1 MDTIYILAALGS
13 ALLHATWNAA
23 VKSTGQHTAVMTGQ
37 MLVAGLVGL
46 PVLFFVDFPRWES
59 LVWIAASAL
68 FNVMGIKAILR
79 AYDHGEFGLVYPM
92 SRAIMIMLVVPLS
105 TLLAH
110 ERLSTGAMLG
120 IALIITALALLALSA
135 RHGQN
140 LSRQVLIWTG
150 VGGVLSAC
158 TVLIDAN
165 GIRQSGSPFAY
176 GCLTAIFNAAN
187 MAWQQRRLPGLVATI
202 RRHAH
207 VTLWTGVLSMV
218 SYLLIVWVFS
228 KAAIA
233 GAAALRD
240 TSSVFAVLI
249 AMVFM
254 KEAISRIKLLAVA
267 LAIAAIPL
275 MRLP

>member
-110 ERLSTGAMLG
+110 ERLSSGAMLG
-120 IALIITALALLALSA
+120 IALIIAALALLAMSA

-158 TVLIDAN
+158 SVLIDAN

-202 RRHAH
+202 RRHVH
-207 VTLWTGVLSMV
+207 VTMWTGVLSMV

-228 KAAIA
+228 KASIA

>member
-1 MDTIYILAALGS
+1 MDTIYILAALSS

-23 VKSTGQHTAVMTGQ
+23 VKSTGQHSAIMTGQ
-37 MLVAGLVGL
+37 MLVAALVGL
-46 PVLFFVDFPRWES
+46 PVLFFVEPPGLAS
-59 LVWIAASAL
+59 LGWIAASAG
-68 FNVMGIKAILR
+68 FNVLGLRAILR
-79 AYDHGEFGLVYPM
+79 AYDQGEFGLVYPM

-110 ERLSTGAMLG
+110 EQLSVGAMLG
-120 IALIITALALLALSA
+120 IGLIISALAVLALGAGKGHDVS
-135 RHGQN
+135 RH
-140 LSRQVLIWTG
+140 VLIWTG

-158 TVLIDAN
+158 TVLIDAH

-176 GCLTAIFNAAN
+176 GCIVAIVNATN
-187 MAWQQRRLPGLVATI
+187 MTWQQRRRPDLFATM
-202 RRHAH
+202 RQHAS
-207 VTLWTGVLSMV
+207 VTLWSGVLSMA

-228 KAAIA
+228 KAPIA

-254 KEAISRIKLLAVA
+254 KEAINRTKLLAVGMA
-267 LAIAAIPL
+267 LAAIPL
-275 MRLP
+275 MRLV

>member
-1 MDTIYILAALGS
+1 LDTIYILAALSS

-23 VKSTGQHTAVMTGQ
+23 VKSTGQHSAIMTGQ
-37 MLVAGLVGL
+37 MLVAALVGL
-46 PVLFFVDFPRWES
+46 PVLFFVEPPGLAS
-59 LVWIAASAL
+59 LGWIAASAG
-68 FNVMGIKAILR
+68 FNVLGLRAILR
-79 AYDHGEFGLVYPM
+79 AYDQGEFGLVYPM

-110 ERLSTGAMLG
+110 EQLSVGAMLG
-120 IALIITALALLALSA
+120 IGLIISALAVLALGAGKGHDVS
-135 RHGQN
+135 RH
-140 LSRQVLIWTG
+140 VLIWTG

-158 TVLIDAN
+158 TVLIDAH

-176 GCLTAIFNAAN
+176 GCIVAIVNATN
-187 MAWQQRRLPGLVATI
+187 MTWQQRRRPDLFATM
-202 RRHAH
+202 RQHAS
-207 VTLWTGVLSMV
+207 VTLWSGVLSMA

-228 KAAIA
+228 KAPIA

-254 KEAISRIKLLAVA
+254 KEAINRTKLLAVGMA
-267 LAIAAIPL
+267 LAAIPL
-275 MRLP
+275 MRLV

>member
-1 MDTIYILAALGS
+1 
-13 ALLHATWNAA
+13 
-23 VKSTGQHTAVMTGQ
+23 MTGQ

-46 PVLFFVDFPRWES
+46 PVLFFVDMPSVAS
-59 LVWIAASAL
+59 LGWIAASAA
-68 FNVMGIKAILR
+68 FNVLGLRAILR

-120 IALIITALALLALSA
+120 IALIIAALALLALSA

-158 TVLIDAN
+158 SVLIDAN

-228 KAAIA
+228 RAAIA

>member
-120 IALIITALALLALSA
+120 IALIIAALALLALSA

-207 VTLWTGVLSMV
+207 LTLWTGVLSMV

>member
-1 MDTIYILAALGS
+1 LDTIYILAALGS

-120 IALIITALALLALSA
+120 IALIIAALALLAMSA

-158 TVLIDAN
+158 SVLIDAN

-228 KAAIA
+228 KASIA

>member
-187 MAWQQRRLPGLVATI
+187 MAWQQRRLPGLVSTI

-254 KEAISRIKLLAVA
+254 KEAISRVKLLAVA

>member
-1 MDTIYILAALGS
+1 LDTIYILAALGS

-46 PVLFFVDFPRWES
+46 PVLFFVDFLRWES

-187 MAWQQRRLPGLVATI
+187 MAWQQRRLPGLVTTI

-254 KEAISRIKLLAVA
+254 KEAISRTKLLAVA

>member
-46 PVLFFVDFPRWES
+46 PMLFFVDFPRWES

-120 IALIITALALLALSA
+120 IALIIAALALLAMSA

-158 TVLIDAN
+158 SVLIDAN

-228 KAAIA
+228 KASIA

>member
-46 PVLFFVDFPRWES
+46 PVLFFVDLPRWES

-120 IALIITALALLALSA
+120 IALIIAALALLALSA

-176 GCLTAIFNAAN
+176 GCLTAVFNAAN

-202 RRHAH
+202 RRHAR
-207 VTLWTGVLSMV
+207 VNLWTGVLSMA

-254 KEAISRIKLLAVA
+254 KEAISRTKLLAVA

>member
-46 PVLFFVDFPRWES
+46 PVLFFVDLPRWES

-120 IALIITALALLALSA
+120 IALIIAALALLALSA

-254 KEAISRIKLLAVA
+254 KEAISRTKLLAVA

>member
-120 IALIITALALLALSA
+120 IALIIAALALLAMSA

-158 TVLIDAN
+158 SVLIDAN

-228 KAAIA
+228 KASIA

>member
-46 PVLFFVDFPRWES
+46 PVLFFVDLPRWES

-120 IALIITALALLALSA
+120 IALIIAALALLALSA

-176 GCLTAIFNAAN
+176 GCLTAVFNAAN

-202 RRHAH
+202 RRHAR

-254 KEAISRIKLLAVA
+254 KEAISRTKLLAVA

>member
-1 MDTIYILAALGS
+1 MDTIYIIAALSS
-13 ALLHATWNAA
+13 ALLHATWNAG
-23 VKSTGQHTAVMTGQ
+23 VKSTGQHAAVMTGQ
-37 MLVAGLVGL
+37 MLMAALVGL
-46 PVLFFVDFPRWES
+46 PLLFFVDMPNLTS
-59 LVWIAASAL
+59 LAWVAGSTL
-68 FNVMGIKAILR
+68 FNVLGLRAILR

-110 ERLSTGAMLG
+110 EQLSTGAMLG
-120 IALIITALALLALSA
+120 IGLIISALAVLALGSGKGHDFS
-135 RHGQN
+135 RH
-140 LSRQVLIWTG
+140 VLVWTG

-158 TVLIDAN
+158 TVLIDAH
-165 GIRQSGSPFAY
+165 GIRQSGSPLAY
-176 GCLTAIFNAAN
+176 GCIVAVVNGLN
-187 MAWQQRRLPGLVATI
+187 MTWQQRHLPNLFATI
-202 RRHAH
+202 RQHAG
-207 VTLWTGVLSMV
+207 VTVWSGVLSMA

-228 KAAIA
+228 KAPIA

-254 KEAISRIKLLAVA
+254 KEAINRTKLLAVA

-275 MRLP
+275 MRLS

>member
-46 PVLFFVDFPRWES
+46 PVLFFVDLPRWES

-120 IALIITALALLALSA
+120 IALIIAALALLAMSA

-158 TVLIDAN
+158 SVLIDAN

-254 KEAISRIKLLAVA
+254 KEAISRTKLLAVA

>member
-23 VKSTGQHTAVMTGQ
+23 VKSTGQHTAGMTGQ

-46 PVLFFVDFPRWES
+46 PVLFFVDFLRWES

-120 IALIITALALLALSA
+120 IALIIAALALLAMSA

-158 TVLIDAN
+158 SVLIDAN

-228 KAAIA
+228 KASIA

>member
-110 ERLSTGAMLG
+110 ERLSSGAMLG
-120 IALIITALALLALSA
+120 IALIIAALALLAMSA

-228 KAAIA
+228 KASIA

>member
-46 PVLFFVDFPRWES
+46 PVLFFVDFLRWES
-59 LVWIAASAL
+59 SVWIAASAL

-120 IALIITALALLALSA
+120 IALIIAALALLAMSA

-158 TVLIDAN
+158 SVLIDAN

-228 KAAIA
+228 KASIA

>member
-46 PVLFFVDFPRWES
+46 PVLFFVDFPRWNS

-120 IALIITALALLALSA
+120 IALIVAALALLAMSA

-158 TVLIDAN
+158 SVLIDAN

-228 KAAIA
+228 KASIA

>member
-1 MDTIYILAALGS
+1 LDTIYILAALSS

-23 VKSTGQHTAVMTGQ
+23 VKSTGQHSAIMTGQ
-37 MLVAGLVGL
+37 MLVAALVGL
-46 PVLFFVDFPRWES
+46 PVLFFVEPPGLAS
-59 LVWIAASAL
+59 LGWIAASAG
-68 FNVMGIKAILR
+68 FNVLGLRAILR
-79 AYDHGEFGLVYPM
+79 AYDQGEFGLVYPM

-110 ERLSTGAMLG
+110 EQLSVGAMLG
-120 IALIITALALLALSA
+120 IGLIISALAVLALAAGKGHDVS
-135 RHGQN
+135 RH
-140 LSRQVLIWTG
+140 VLIWTG

-158 TVLIDAN
+158 TVLIDAH

-176 GCLTAIFNAAN
+176 GCIVAIVNATN
-187 MAWQQRRLPGLVATI
+187 MTWQQRRRPDLFATM
-202 RRHAH
+202 RQHAS
-207 VTLWTGVLSMV
+207 VTLWSGVLSMA

-228 KAAIA
+228 KAPIA

-254 KEAISRIKLLAVA
+254 KEAINRTKLLAVGMA
-267 LAIAAIPL
+267 LAAIPL
-275 MRLP
+275 MRLV

>member
-1 MDTIYILAALGS
+1 MDTIYIVAALCS

-23 VKSTGQHTAVMTGQ
+23 VKSTGQHSAIMTGQ
-37 MLVAGLVGL
+37 MLVAALVGL
-46 PVLFFVDFPRWES
+46 PMLFFVEPPELAS
-59 LVWIAASAL
+59 LGWIAASAG
-68 FNVMGIKAILR
+68 FNVLGLRAILR
-79 AYDHGEFGLVYPM
+79 AYDQGEFGLVYPM

-110 ERLSTGAMLG
+110 EQLSSGAMLG
-120 IALIITALALLALSA
+120 IGLIISALAVLALGAGKGHDVS
-135 RHGQN
+135 RH
-140 LSRQVLIWTG
+140 VLIWTG

-158 TVLIDAN
+158 TVLIDAH

-176 GCLTAIFNAAN
+176 GCVVAIVNATN
-187 MAWQQRRLPGLVATI
+187 MTWQQRRRPDLFATM
-202 RRHAH
+202 RQYAS
-207 VTLWTGVLSMV
+207 VTLWSGVLSMA

-228 KAAIA
+228 KAPIA

-254 KEAISRIKLLAVA
+254 KEAINRTKLLAVGMA
-267 LAIAAIPL
+267 LAAIPL
-275 MRLP
+275 MRLV

>member
-1 MDTIYILAALGS
+1 LDTIYILAALGS

-110 ERLSTGAMLG
+110 ERLSSGAMLG
-120 IALIITALALLALSA
+120 IALIIAALALLAMSA

-158 TVLIDAN
+158 SVLIDAN

-202 RRHAH
+202 RRHVH
-207 VTLWTGVLSMV
+207 VTMWTGVLSMV

-228 KAAIA
+228 KASIA

>member
-1 MDTIYILAALGS
+1 LDTIYILAALAS

-23 VKSTGQHTAVMTGQ
+23 VKSTGQHSAIMTGQ
-37 MLVAGLVGL
+37 MLVAALVGL
-46 PVLFFVDFPRWES
+46 PVLLFVPMPNVAS
-59 LVWIAASAL
+59 LGWIAASAL
-68 FNVMGIKAILR
+68 FNVLGLRAILR

-110 ERLSTGAMLG
+110 EQLSVGAMLG
-120 IALIITALALLALSA
+120 IALIIAALTLLALSA
-135 RHGQN
+135 RHGQEF
-140 LSRQVLIWTG
+140 SRHVLVWTG
-150 VGGVLSAC
+150 VGGVLTAC
-158 TVLIDAN
+158 TVLIDAH

-176 GCLTAIFNAAN
+176 GCVVAIVNAAN
-187 MAWQQRRLPGLVATI
+187 MTWQQRRRPGLFATM
-202 RRHAH
+202 RQHAS
-207 VTLWTGVLSMV
+207 VTWWSGALSMA

-228 KAAIA
+228 KAPIA

-254 KEAISRIKLLAVA
+254 KEAINRTKLLAVVMA
-267 LAIAAIPL
+267 VAAIPL
-275 MRLP
+275 MRLT

>member
-1 MDTIYILAALGS
+1 LDTIYILAALGS

-110 ERLSTGAMLG
+110 ERLSSGAMLG
-120 IALIITALALLALSA
+120 IALIIAALALLAMSA

-158 TVLIDAN
+158 SVLIDAN

-187 MAWQQRRLPGLVATI
+187 MAWQQRRLPGLVTTI

>member
-120 IALIITALALLALSA
+120 IALIIAALALLALSA

-158 TVLIDAN
+158 SVLIDAN

-207 VTLWTGVLSMV
+207 LTLWTGVLSMV

-228 KAAIA
+228 RAAIA

>member
-46 PVLFFVDFPRWES
+46 PVLFFVDFLRWES

-158 TVLIDAN
+158 SVLIDAN

>member
-1 MDTIYILAALGS
+1 LDTIYILAALGS

-23 VKSTGQHTAVMTGQ
+23 VKSTGQHSAIMTGQ
-37 MLVAGLVGL
+37 MLVAALVGL
-46 PVLFFVDFPRWES
+46 PVLLFVPMPNLAS
-59 LVWIAASAL
+59 IGWIAGSAL
-68 FNVMGIKAILR
+68 FNVLGLRAILR

-110 ERLSTGAMLG
+110 EQLSVGAMLG
-120 IALIITALALLALSA
+120 IALIISALTVLALSA
-135 RHGQN
+135 RHGQDF
-140 LSRQVLIWTG
+140 SRHVLVWTG

-158 TVLIDAN
+158 TVLIDAH

-176 GCLTAIFNAAN
+176 GCIVAIVNAAN
-187 MAWQQRRLPGLVATI
+187 MTWQQRRLPGLFAMM
-202 RRHAH
+202 RQHGS
-207 VTLWTGVLSMV
+207 VTLWSGALSMA

-228 KAAIA
+228 KAPIA

-254 KEAISRIKLLAVA
+254 KEAINRTKLLAVA
-267 LAIAAIPL
+267 MAVAAIPL
-275 MRLP
+275 MRLT

>member
-1 MDTIYILAALGS
+1 LDTIYIIAALCS
-13 ALLHATWNAA
+13 ALLHATWNAG
-23 VKSTGQHTAVMTGQ
+23 VKSTGKHTAVMTGQ
-37 MLVAGLVGL
+37 MQVAALVGL
-46 PVLFFVDFPRWES
+46 PVLF
-59 LVWIAASAL
+59 
-68 FNVMGIKAILR
+68 NVLGLRAILR

-110 ERLSTGAMLG
+110 EQLSTGAMLG
-120 IALIITALALLALSA
+120 IGLIISALAVLALGA
-135 RHGQN
+135 RTGHDF
-140 LSRQVLIWTG
+140 SRHVLVWTG

-158 TVLIDAN
+158 TVLIDAH

-176 GCLTAIFNAAN
+176 GCIVAIVNAAN
-187 MAWQQRRLPGLVATI
+187 MTWQQRRVPGLFATM
-202 RRHAH
+202 RQHAG
-207 VTLWTGVLSMV
+207 VTLWTGVLSMA

-228 KAAIA
+228 KAPIA

-254 KEAISRIKLLAVA
+254 KEAINRTKLLAVA
-267 LAIAAIPL
+267 LALAAIPL
-275 MRLP
+275 MRLS

>member
-1 MDTIYILAALGS
+1 MDTIYILAALSS

-23 VKSTGQHTAVMTGQ
+23 VKSTGQHSAIMTGQ
-37 MLVAGLVGL
+37 MLVAALVGL
-46 PVLFFVDFPRWES
+46 PVLFFVEPPGLAS
-59 LVWIAASAL
+59 LGWIAASAG
-68 FNVMGIKAILR
+68 FNVLGLRAILR
-79 AYDHGEFGLVYPM
+79 AYDQGEFGLVYPM

-110 ERLSTGAMLG
+110 EQLSAGAMLG
-120 IALIITALALLALSA
+120 IGLIISALAVLALGA
-135 RHGQN
+135 GKGHDV
-140 LSRQVLIWTG
+140 SRNVLIWTG

-158 TVLIDAN
+158 TVLIDAH

-176 GCLTAIFNAAN
+176 GCIVAIVNATN
-187 MAWQQRRLPGLVATI
+187 MTWQQRRRPDLFATM
-202 RRHAH
+202 RQYAS
-207 VTLWTGVLSMV
+207 VTLWSGVLSMA

-228 KAAIA
+228 KAPIA

-254 KEAISRIKLLAVA
+254 KEAINRTKLLAVGMA
-267 LAIAAIPL
+267 LAAIPL
-275 MRLP
+275 MRLA

>member
-120 IALIITALALLALSA
+120 IALIIAALALLAMSA

-158 TVLIDAN
+158 SVLIDAN

-187 MAWQQRRLPGLVATI
+187 MAWQQRRLPGLVSTI

-254 KEAISRIKLLAVA
+254 KEAISRVKLLAVA

>member
-1 MDTIYILAALGS
+1 LDTIYILAALGS

-254 KEAISRIKLLAVA
+254 KEAISRTKLLAVA
-267 LAIAAIPL
+267 LAVAAIPL

>member
-46 PVLFFVDFPRWES
+46 PVLFFVDFLRWES

-120 IALIITALALLALSA
+120 IALIIAALALLALSA

-176 GCLTAIFNAAN
+176 GCLVAIVNATN

>member
-46 PVLFFVDFPRWES
+46 PVLFFVDLPRWES

-120 IALIITALALLALSA
+120 IALIIAALALLALSA
-135 RHGQN
+135 RQGQN

-176 GCLTAIFNAAN
+176 GCLTAVFNAAN

-254 KEAISRIKLLAVA
+254 KEAISRTKLLAVA

>member
-1 MDTIYILAALGS
+1 LDTIYILAALGS

-46 PVLFFVDFPRWES
+46 PVLFFVDFLRWES

-120 IALIITALALLALSA
+120 IALIIAALALLAMSA

-158 TVLIDAN
+158 SVLIDAN

>member
-46 PVLFFVDFPRWES
+46 PVLFFVDLPRWES

-120 IALIITALALLALSA
+120 IALIIAALALLALSA

-150 VGGVLSAC
+150 LGGVLSAC
-158 TVLIDAN
+158 SVLIDAN

-254 KEAISRIKLLAVA
+254 KEAISRTKLLAVA